1 MNTILD
7 IRSLSAGY
15 KVPVLHDISLTLHA
29 GEILVLLGRNGCG
42 KTTLCRAVSG
52 DARLFS
58 GDIYLAGK
66 DIRTLSMRER
76 ARLAASVSQQCAVP
90 AGLRA
95 ADVVAMGGYAEGDI
109 LGRPGEHTAARMTL
123 YKERFGISALWDK
136 DCAALSA
143 GQRQMVHLT
152 RAAVQ
157 NTPRLLLDEPNSAL
171 DFDNTYLFFQRLT
184 DLVREEKRGA
194 LLVLHDPALALR
206 FADRILLM
214 QEGRLCG
221 EIRVKNDDEDAVRS
235 SLQKIY
241 PRIRLIRDT
250 ENGSYFCDRYPSDT

>member
-7 IRSLSAGY
+7 IRSLTAGY
-15 KVPVLHDISLTLHA
+15 KVPVLHDISLTLHER
-29 GEILVLLGRNGCG
+29 EILVLLGRNGCG

-52 DARLFS
+52 DVRLFGGS
-58 GDIYLAGK
+58 IHLAGK
-66 DIRTLSMRER
+66 DIRTLSVRER
-76 ARLAASVSQQCAVP
+76 ARLAASVSQQCAIP

-109 LGRPGEHTAARMTL
+109 LGKPSENTLSRMTK
-123 YKERFGISALWDK
+123 YKERFGISSLWDK
-136 DCAALSA
+136 DCTTLSA
-143 GQRQMVHLT
+143 GQRQLVHLT

-157 NTPRLLLDEPNSAL
+157 NTPLLLLDEPNSAL
-171 DFDNTYLFFQRLT
+171 DFDNTYLFFHLLT
-184 DLVREEKRGA
+184 DLVRAENRGA

-221 EIRVKNDDEDAVRS
+221 EIRVKDDGEDAVRS

-241 PRIRLIRDT
+241 PHIRLIRDT

>member
-15 KVPVLHDISLTLHA
+15 KAPVLHNISLSLHE

-52 DARLFS
+52 DARLFGGS
-58 GDIYLAGK
+58 ICLAGQ
-66 DIRTLSMRER
+66 DIRTLSVRKR
-76 ARLAASVSQQCAVP
+76 ARFAASVSQQCAIP

-95 ADVVAMGGYAEGDI
+95 ADIIAMGGYAEGDI
-109 LGRPGEHTAARMTL
+109 LGRPSERTAARMSL
-123 YKERFGISALWDK
+123 YMERFGIAALQDK

-143 GQRQMVHLT
+143 GQRQLVHLT

-157 NTPRLLLDEPNSAL
+157 NTPLLLLDEPNSAL
-171 DFDNTYLFFQRLT
+171 DFDNTYRFFHLLT

-214 QEGRLCG
+214 ENGHLCG
-221 EIRVKNDDEDAVRS
+221 EIRVQEDGEDAIRTA
-235 SLQKIY
+235 LQKIY

-250 ENGSYFCDRYPSDT
+250 ENGLYFCDRYPSDT